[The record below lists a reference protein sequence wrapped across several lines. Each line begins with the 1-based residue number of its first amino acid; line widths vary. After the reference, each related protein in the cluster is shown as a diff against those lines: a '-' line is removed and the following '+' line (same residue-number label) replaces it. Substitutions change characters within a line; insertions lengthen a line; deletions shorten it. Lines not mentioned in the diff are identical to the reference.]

1 MALQRDVQ
9 DELDIMAQRSLEP
22 DMTARVGMEPIS
34 GDMPEGGLEQEV
46 APADI
51 EIEEQPVVAPSDLG
65 VSDETEQLEIEGVQV
80 AGIGDV
86 VTGVTKKLARRVG
99 EAEKRGLPPL
109 KDEPIQE
116 IGGVT
121 IVREATDEE
130 VRAINDAFGGEYT
143 KGINFPAI
151 AEGIGEQDM
160 ADYLA
165 RLKDAN
171 AELFEKQRRG
181 TLNYDALMKM
191 AEQRGMD
198 NVVSE
203 WLARTPGSG
212 EVAED
217 VLAGML
223 GAMQMQAATKEA
235 FQAARQIVDP
245 EERAAAYSR
254 AKKMMTVEA
263 SLFANIS
270 GAATEAGRT
279 LYALREAQK
288 QLDIGD
294 SSQRAEQLMNLF
306 GAKDAQNLEYL
317 GEMYLALP
325 DPAKSKFVQQSL
337 GAKSMDAVIEVWI
350 NSLLTSPVTHAVN
363 IAGNTIFAAMRTL
376 ETAVAGSMVGPLRTK
391 LVGGGERVRAREAIA
406 QLEGIRAAITDS
418 IVLSGRTLLTEE
430 PSDVITKIDIR
441 NRRAIGTTGDPREVI
456 DMLKRGEIGP
466 AAVNTYGI
474 YARLGGRF
482 LIAEDEFFK
491 GIGYRASLHQ
501 QADIR
506 AGNLYDQLIDAGKT
520 ADEARRA
527 AAAEKVRVISN
538 PPGDVVTSARQAA
551 RELTFQGDLPGIFG
565 KMQGTFSHPLA
576 KLFVPFYKTPVG
588 VVGETFKR
596 SPAVLAHPNFYK
608 ALKAGGREADMALS
622 RLATGSAIMGA
633 FAYAS
638 MGFDTPDSDVLII
651 GSGPADPRVRQA
663 MQRQGL
669 QPFSINFKQ
678 EDGTY
683 RGFTFS
689 RLDPLSGMLSMAA
702 DFAYYAQYE
711 EDTSTLEALAL
722 AASVGISEYA
732 MEMPFLQGTQQL
744 MNVIGIPNPAER
756 IEAFI
761 ELMAEKGTGAV
772 FSLAPTVSS
781 FSAGVERLGDP
792 TRSSSMLPRSGLM
805 GEDPTTLPSYM
816 RGFYVA
822 LQKAKARNPFF
833 SSSVEPA
840 LNLWG
845 EEMEA
850 GEGYAWEF
858 INPVRVKDSK
868 YSLIDEEFMA
878 LGQGPAMNPRKID
891 GVLLNAKQYNRW
903 LRIQN
908 DMDANG
914 KFPGEE
920 GYNFATTLKPQLAE
934 MVRSK
939 EYKSLPSKADKYEE
953 LSLLIGQYR
962 SQARRMLLAE
972 DVYLGNKVLLAQ

>member
-9 DELDIMAQRSLEP
+9 DELDIMAQQSLEP
-22 DMTARVGMEPIS
+22 DMTARVSMEPIS
-34 GDMPEGGLEQEV
+34 GEMPEGGIEQEV

-51 EIEEQPVVAPSDLG
+51 EIEEEPVVAPSDLG
-65 VSDETEQLEIEGVQV
+65 FSGETEQLEMEGVEV

-86 VTGVTKKLARRVG
+86 VTGITKKLARRVG
-99 EAEKRGLPPL
+99 EAERRGLPPL

-116 IGGVT
+116 VGGVT

-130 VRAINDAFGGEYT
+130 VQAINDAFGGEYT

-181 TLNYDALMKM
+181 TLNYDALMKI

-235 FQAARQIVDP
+235 FQVARQIADP

-254 AKKMMTVEA
+254 ARKMMTVEA

-270 GAATEAGRT
+270 GAGSEAGRT

-288 QLDIGD
+288 QFDMGD
-294 SSQRAEQLMNLF
+294 ASQRAEQLMNLF
-306 GAKDAQNLEYL
+306 GAENAQNLEYL

-337 GAKSMDAVIEVWI
+337 GAKSIDAVIEVWV
-350 NSLLTSPVTHAVN
+350 NSLLSSPVTHAVN
-363 IAGNTIFAAMRTL
+363 IAGNTMFAGMRTL
-376 ETAVAGSMVGPLRTK
+376 ETAVAAGVGKARTT
-391 LVGGGERVRAREAIA
+391 LVGGAERVRAREAIA
-406 QLEGIRAAITDS
+406 QLEGIRAALNDAIL
-418 IVLSGRTLLTEE
+418 LSGRTLFTEE
-430 PSDVITKIDIR
+430 PSDVISKIDVR
-441 NRRAIGTTGDPREVI
+441 NRRAIGTTGDPREVV

-466 AAVNTYGI
+466 AAVNTFGI
-474 YARLGGRF
+474 YARMGGRF

-491 GIGYRASLHQ
+491 AIGYRASLYQ
-501 QADIR
+501 QAEIR

-520 ADEARRA
+520 ADEARQA

-538 PPGDVVTSARQAA
+538 PPGDVVTSAREAA
-551 RELTFQGDLPGIFG
+551 RQLTFQGDIDGIFG
-565 KMQGTFSHPLA
+565 RLQGTAQNPLV
-576 KLFVPFYKTPVG
+576 KLFVPFYKTPVNIMA
-588 VVGETFKR
+588 ETLKR
-596 SPAVLAHPNFYK
+596 SPAVLAHPNFYR
-608 ALKAGGREADMALS
+608 AIKAGGREADMALS
-622 RLATGSAIMGA
+622 RLATGSTIMGS

-638 MGFDTPDSDVLII
+638 MGFNTPDSDVLII
-651 GSGPADPRVRQA
+651 GSGPANPRVKQA
-663 MQRQGL
+663 MDRQNL
-669 QPFSINFKQ
+669 QPFSINFRQ

-683 RGFTFS
+683 KGFTFS
-689 RLDPLSGMLSMAA
+689 RFDPLSGMLAMAA

-711 EDTSTLEALAL
+711 EDNSTLEALAL

-732 MEMPFLQGTQQL
+732 MEMPFLQGTQQI
-744 MNVIGIPNPAER
+744 MGVINMPNPAER
-756 IEAFI
+756 TEAFTQ
-761 ELMAEKGTGAV
+761 LMSEKVTGAV

-781 FSAGVERLGDP
+781 FSAGIERLGDP
-792 TRSSSMLPRSGLM
+792 TRSSSMLPRTGLM
-805 GEDPTTLPSYM
+805 GEDPTALPSYM

-845 EEMEA
+845 EEMKA

-858 INPVRVKDSK
+858 VSPVRVQESK
-868 YSLIDEEFMA
+868 YSLIDKEFMA
-878 LGQGPAMNPRKID
+878 LGQGPSMNPRKID
-891 GVLLNAKQYNRW
+891 GVLLNASQYNRW

-914 KFPGEE
+914 RLPGDDD
-920 GYNFATTLKPQLAE
+920 YDFATTLKPQLAE

-939 EYKSLPSKADKYEE
+939 EYKSLPSKTDKYEE
-953 LSLLIGQYR
+953 LSVLIGAYR
-962 SQARRMLLAE
+962 SQARRMLLNE
-972 DVYLGNKVLLAQ
+972 DVYLGAKVRLAQ